1 MAIRI
6 QLRRGLAAQW
16 ASVNPILADGELA
29 VETDTRRYKI
39 GNGVSVWNT
48 LEYTNGTRL
57 SDLYDVD
64 APDPDDGD
72 LLIYDTSINKWV
84 SQKDLDKQR
93 IDGGH
98 Y

>member
-1 MAIRI
+1 MAVRI

-16 ASVNPILADGELA
+16 ASVNPILAEGELA
-29 VETDTRRYKI
+29 VESDTRRFKV
-39 GNGVSVWNT
+39 GDGTTVWNS
-48 LEYTNGTRL
+48 LGYTSETNLG
-57 SDLYDVD
+57 DLYDV
-64 APDPDDGD
+64 AAMNPDDGD
-72 LLIYDTSINKWV
+72 LLVYDININKWV

>member
-6 QLRRGLAAQW
+6 QLRRGSSSQW
-16 ASVNPILADGELA
+16 ASVNPVLAEGELA
-29 VETDTRRYKI
+29 VETDTRRYKV
-39 GNGVSVWNT
+39 GDGFTAWNS
-48 LEYTNGTRL
+48 LGYTSETRL
-57 SDLYDVD
+57 SDLHDIA
-64 APDPDDGD
+64 APNPADGD
-72 LLIYDTSINKWV
+72 LLVYDNNINKWV

>member
-1 MAIRI
+1 MALQI

-16 ASVNPILADGELA
+16 TLVNPILAQGELA
-29 VETDTRRYKI
+29 VESDTRRFKV
-39 GNGVSVWNT
+39 GDGVTVWNQ
-48 LEYTNGTRL
+48 LEYTSETHL
-57 SDLYDVD
+57 EDLYDVL
-64 APDPDDGD
+64 AANPEDGD
-72 LLIYDTSINKWV
+72 LLIYDNDINKWV

>member
-1 MAIRI
+1 MAVQI

-16 ASVNPILADGELA
+16 TATNVLLAQGEMA
-29 VETDTRRYKI
+29 VETDTKNFKVGDGINTWNNLPYS
-39 GNGVSVWNT
+39 NVNT
-48 LEYTNGTRL
+48 LG
-57 SDLYDVD
+57 DLNDVS
-64 APDPDDGD
+64 ASNPGDGD
-72 LLIYDTSINKWV
+72 LLIYDDNINKWV

>member
-1 MAIRI
+1 MAVQI

-16 ASVNPILADGELA
+16 TATNVLLAQGEMA
-29 VETDTRRYKI
+29 VETDTKNFKI
-39 GNGVSVWNT
+39 GDGINTWNNLPYSNINT
-48 LEYTNGTRL
+48 LG
-57 SDLYDVD
+57 DLGDVS
-64 APDPDDGD
+64 ASNPGDGD
-72 LLIYDTSINKWV
+72 LLIYDDNINKWV

>member
-1 MAIRI
+1 MAVRI

-16 ASVNPILADGELA
+16 TSANPVLAEGELA
-29 VETDTRRYKI
+29 VETDTRRFKVGDGI
-39 GNGVSVWNT
+39 TRWNELT
-48 LEYTNGTRL
+48 YTSETNLG
-57 SDLYDVD
+57 DLYNVL
-64 APDPDDGD
+64 AENPEDGD
-72 LLIYDTSINKWV
+72 LLIYDTNINKWV